1 MYESGFVFHIFIA
14 TLTGPSGVKAL
25 LASCTIEAAPFI
37 PRIMVSITMFTMA
50 LEILTSIY
58 AYDKYGLVN
67 N

>member
-1 MYESGFVFHIFIA
+1 
-14 TLTGPSGVKAL
+14 
-25 LASCTIEAAPFI
+25 
-37 PRIMVSITMFTMA
+37 MVSITMFTMA